1 MRKLLPLS
9 ALLILLVSCNLSL
22 MTGGVV
28 SGGKDVIVKPEEV
41 FSGLAPSGVM
51 ASQSHYTDRIV
62 IAWNT
67 VKGADYYQLERAEF
81 DVKPT
86 QEMASRASW
95 EALSESATGTSF
107 TDDDNSL
114 EEGKY
119 YAYRIWAIGNNGLE
133 GERSAVCYGSLLAP
147 PSVIDASKGEDSARI
162 TITWNQMPGVQ
173 SYSIYT
179 SNDSTTVQIGE
190 RIATVSQLE
199 AGSGEDEN
207 GKANSFSYTVPQD
220 DYGKTLYF
228 AVVSNGPASG
238 STSAVSPVSSGYTR
252 VAGAASTPT
261 MTSVTKGDSTD
272 GITLMWAPDSYAS
285 DDDPVN
291 YTITRSFPGS
301 NEITVFPSYSG
312 QEPQVDAS
320 GNYYFVDSSDIREN
334 VVYTYSIVA
343 SNSIGMSPANIQSA
357 YILSP
362 PQSLSFTADAETK
375 SYKLETILP
384 VGAEDEGNDWSYEVT
399 RTFQDGSQSV
409 ETISLAEL
417 MSLTESFSAA
427 DKNDAA
433 YQNEVRSISVRTVNG
448 DLASESAATASIQGI
463 PDTPVIEASENRKS
477 SQSANANG
485 VFPVEISLSLPSSS
499 YTAYDYVITRGD
511 GHSFTSTS
519 STAYDSEEME
529 VGKVY
534 SYTAVARDAL
544 GRSSASSDSSDGYG
558 AITGEAFIQ
567 VFEDHLLKPWEA
579 PSLHPDYVSG
589 SKSSIWGYISQAGT
603 GSLGSATVTG
613 SALRGLPDSDI
624 AGQSGRISYNAVV
637 AGLGGSVTFAYTKY
651 YSEAT
656 SFDRDFYMAS
666 DSSYNMN
673 VSMSG
678 SGSVSGG
685 PIATGGMY
693 PASVD
698 FGGLSVQNNAFIGRY
713 RVTMDMDGGKAD
725 YEVVAK

>member
-28 SGGKDVIVKPEEV
+28 SGGKDVIARPEEE
-41 FSGLAPSGVM
+41 FSGQAPSGVM

-62 IAWNT
+62 IAWNA

-86 QEMASRASW
+86 AETAARASW
-95 EALSESATGTSF
+95 EAISDSADGTSY
-107 TDDDNSL
+107 TDDDSSL

-119 YAYRIWAIGNNGLE
+119 YAYRVRAFGGGKE

-162 TITWNQMPGVQ
+162 TITWRQMPGVQ
-173 SYSIYT
+173 SYSLYT
-179 SNDSTTVQIGE
+179 SDNSTTVQIGE

-261 MTSVTKGDSTD
+261 MASVTKGDSTE
-272 GITLMWAPDSYAS
+272 GIILVWAPDSYAS
-285 DDDPVN
+285 DDDPVS

-399 RTFQDGSQSV
+399 RTFENGSQSV
-409 ETISLAEL
+409 ETIPLAEL
-417 MSLTESFSAA
+417 MSLTETFTA
-427 DKNDAA
+427 DDKDDSS
-433 YQNEVRSISVRTVNG
+433 YQEEVRSISVRTVNG
-448 DLASESAATASIQGI
+448 DLTSTSAATASIQGI

-477 SQSANANG
+477 SQIANANG

-519 STAYDSEEME
+519 STAYDSEGME

-558 AITGEAFIQ
+558 SITGEAFIQ

-637 AGLGGSVTFAYTKY
+637 AGLGGSVTFTYTKY

-673 VSMSG
+673 VSMTG

-713 RVTMDMDGGKAD
+713 RVTMDMDGGTAD